1 MIDQLSNALNFGRQA
16 LTLRA
21 ERQKVLANNI
31 ANADT
36 PHYKARDF
44 NFQQALAAATA
55 AGKQEGSLPMATTS
69 SRHLQGSAG
78 VGGTLGPHLE
88 YRIPDQPSLD
98 GNTVNM
104 DVERAKFADN
114 TIRYEASVTL
124 LNGKIRGLRA
134 AMQPVQ

>member
-21 ERQKVLANNI
+21 DRQKVLANNI

-36 PHYKARDF
+36 PNYKARDF
-44 NFQQALAAATA
+44 NFQQALAVATKGSEAA
-55 AGKQEGSLPMATTS
+55 GSLPMATTS
-69 SRHLQGSAG
+69 PRHLHGSANAG
-78 VGGTLGPHLE
+78 GGTGPQLM

-114 TIRYEASVTL
+114 TIRYQASVTL
-124 LNGKIRGLRA
+124 LSGKIRGLKM
-134 AMQPVQ
+134 AMQPEQ